1 MHCHSTGG
9 ACQIDAAQREAV
21 NPNAAICQ
29 SFNGCT
35 YVHRV
40 SAEPIQFRHKQY
52 VAFFHSA
59 EQVSK
64 SRPLFCTDAT

>member
-1 MHCHSTGG
+1 M
-9 ACQIDAAQREAV
+9 